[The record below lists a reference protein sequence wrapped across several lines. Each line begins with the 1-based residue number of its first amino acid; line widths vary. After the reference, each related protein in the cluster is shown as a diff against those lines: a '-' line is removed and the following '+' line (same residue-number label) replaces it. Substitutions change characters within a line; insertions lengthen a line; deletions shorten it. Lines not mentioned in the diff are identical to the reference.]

1 MEGVVT
7 DWVSKFKEPTPKPA
21 KRPFEFTRMPGL
33 RRDEYKLPRP
43 ASNPPREAAP
53 EYSGGTAVDKS
64 LNLAEIRLM
73 YARSKRTQD
82 LGVKAY
88 YAKHGTISN
97 AFVRD
102 RHERNP
108 EYQSGSEVLRPTS
121 VVPEKDVNGA
131 NRYSITFA
139 ADRAN
144 HVRTVRI
151 ERRSTQQATGYA
163 AALALASRLQTRG
176 VLVAFRSAVV
186 VGADYLYTITEPLE
200 SMGNLAAFELIAAF
214 PAIKAFF
221 IRTFEELA
229 HNKLG
234 YQDLGFTSCGYMRDT
249 AGYNFR
255 LMYPQN
261 IVSDEH
267 ADANGWKA
275 ALHSEYERLRPPQN
289 RGAMFS
295 FNTKTSP
302 VAGPAPWSGAWSPV
316 AQFGNLRGV
325 AGELDQILKELR

>member
-7 DWVSKFKEPTPKPA
+7 DWPTNFKEPAPKRKRAAPA
-21 KRPFEFTRMPGL
+21 FTRMPGL
-33 RRDEYKLPRP
+33 PRDEYKLPRP

-53 EYSGGTAVDKS
+53 EYSGGTAVDES

-73 YARSKRTQD
+73 YVRSKPE
-82 LGVKAY
+82 GVKALY
-88 YAKHGTISN
+88 VKHGTISN
-97 AFVRD
+97 AFMRD
-102 RHERNP
+102 VHVKNP
-108 EYQSGSEVLRPTS
+108 GYLRADEILSHTS
-121 VVPEKDVNGA
+121 VVPEKDVNGVKP
-131 NRYSITFA
+131 YLITFA

-151 ERRSTQQATGYA
+151 ERRKTRQATGYA
-163 AALALASRLQTRG
+163 AALALASRLQNQR

-186 VGADYLYTITEPLE
+186 GAIYLHTLTEPLE
-200 SMGNLAAFELIAAF
+200 SMANLAAFELIAAF
-214 PAIKAFF
+214 PEIKKFF

-229 HNKLG
+229 RNKLG

-275 ALHSEYERLRPPQN
+275 VLHREYARLRPPQN
-289 RGAMFS
+289 RSAMFP

-302 VAGPAPWSGAWSPV
+302 MAGPAPWSGAV
-316 AQFGNLRGV
+316 AL
-325 AGELDQILKELR
+325 EEIMDELR